1 VFLLLRL
8 VFLYSRE
15 FRASVRVSVRVTSGT
30 RNILGARPGSDEQN
44 ELLRFGLLRR
54 GMPLLKT
61 PRKGMCTRSAGDAEQ
76 ALEDAERF
84 ATESRSERLLRDDER
99 APEDA
104 SEETTLQSLLRE
116 IRLLREEQSRREA
129 EDRRRDEELQ
139 QLKNQ
144 LSRSQY
150 FSNSDATVRE
160 TEAFAGEVEGMTSRG
175 ATAVAYRDA
184 FAGGRAASWNVGE
197 GADEGAR
204 AVPRGAGRTTSE
216 SVCVPLRDSVAP
228 VSAGVCVGAGI
239 KLKPDI
245 YDGTVPLREFFAQFE
260 LISRA
265 SHWDGPTKA
274 VMLASCLRGKARSIL
289 ESVENLGSLE
299 YSELKSKLELR
310 FGEEYFSQDYY
321 STFTSRKQKFGED
334 FAALG
339 ADLERL
345 SKLAYPECPYAV
357 RDKIA
362 CSQFISALSDYF
374 IKRTLR
380 LEGINSLKSAVI
392 RARAIK
398 EINKESFGEK
408 GYKNFEKANL
418 IRGETRA
425 EEKSEKG
432 GGRIREKE
440 VQKKGIN
447 STSQKECWLCGKPGH
462 FRFECP
468 SRKEN
473 TA

>member
-1 VFLLLRL
+1 ML
-8 VFLYSRE
+8 
-15 FRASVRVSVRVTSGT
+15 
-30 RNILGARPGSDEQN
+30 
-44 ELLRFGLLRR
+44 
-54 GMPLLKT
+54 LLKT
-61 PRKGMCTRSAGDAEQ
+61 PRKGMSTRSAGDAER

-84 ATESRSERLLRDDER
+84 TTEPRSERLLRDDER

-116 IRLLREEQSRREA
+116 IRLLREEQARREA

-139 QLKNQ
+139 QLKEQ

-150 FSNSDATVRE
+150 FSFSDASVRE
-160 TEAFAGEVEGMTSRG
+160 AEAFAGERNRVTSRG
-175 ATAVAYRDA
+175 ATAVACGDA
-184 FAGGRAASWNVGE
+184 FAGERAASRNAGE
-197 GADEGAR
+197 SADVGAR
-204 AVPRGAGRTTSE
+204 VVPRSASGIAIGNA
-216 SVCVPLRDSVAP
+216 CVPLRDDVAP
-228 VSAGVCVGAGI
+228 MSAGACVGTGF
-239 KLKPDI
+239 KLKPDV

-260 LISRA
+260 LISRT

-274 VMLASCLRGKARSIL
+274 VMLASCLRGKARSVL
-289 ESVENLGSLE
+289 ESIEDLGSLE

-345 SKLAYPECPYAV
+345 SRLAYPECPYAV

-362 CSQFISALSDYF
+362 CSQFISALSDNF

-408 GYKNFEKANL
+408 GYKNFEKTNF

-425 EEKSEKG
+425 EEKYEKG
-432 GGRIREKE
+432 GGRKREKE
-440 VQKKGIN
+440 EQKKGQI
-447 STSQKECWLCGKPGH
+447 L
-462 FRFECP
+462 
-468 SRKEN
+468 
-473 TA
+473 